1 MDKEFF
7 LESGKKE
14 KLDKKDK
21 AILEAL
27 QKNARAS
34 ISTISRKTGI
44 PRDSVNYR
52 IKRME
57 KLKVIRFHHT
67 LINPAKIG
75 YPLYTGVQLKLY
87 NFDDET
93 EKDFVNYL
101 MANPNVVYVSK
112 TSGKWDFMIA
122 ICSRDFKQ
130 FDDIM
135 RSIRVKF
142 SNIIKDYE
150 TSSVIQEYKYDFM
163 YDLIK

>member
-1 MDKEFF
+1 MDREFM
-7 LESGKKE
+7 LEPGKKE
-14 KLDKKDK
+14 KLDRKDK
-21 AILEAL
+21 AILEL
-27 QKNARAS
+27 MQKNARAS
-34 ISTISRKTGI
+34 VSTISRKTGI

-57 KLKVIRFHHT
+57 KLKIIRFHHT

-93 EKDFVNYL
+93 EKNFVNYL

-163 YDLIK
+163 YDLIR

>member
-14 KLDKKDK
+14 KLDRKDK
-21 AILEAL
+21 AILEL
-27 QKNARAS
+27 MQKNARAS
-34 ISTISRKTGI
+34 VSTISRKTGI

-93 EKDFVNYL
+93 EKDFVKYL

-163 YDLIK
+163 YDLIR

>member
-1 MDKEFF
+1 MDREFM
-7 LESGKKE
+7 LEPGKKE
-14 KLDKKDK
+14 KLDRKDK
-21 AILEAL
+21 AILEL
-27 QKNARAS
+27 MQKNARAS
-34 ISTISRKTGI
+34 VSTISRKTGI

-163 YDLIK
+163 YDLIR